1 MDEENSYDLLYKI
14 VIIGDTNVGKSNIL
28 SRYLTNEFTSNTKS
42 TVGVELGIKFLKIKN
57 TSTKIQIWDTAG
69 QERYQAITSSYF
81 RGSDGCFI
89 VYDITNETSF
99 NNIEKWFDKIHEE
112 NDKEIPVIIVGNK
125 CDLENERKI
134 PTEKAK
140 EKAQNLKC
148 AFYET
153 SALKAINIEQIFE
166 ELVNTIYDKTGGNK
180 SDDDIHIEIVNE
192 NKGVNINSENNDNS
206 GENSDNNKK
215 GCCNF

>member
-192 NKGVNINSENNDNS
+192 NKGVNINSENNE
-206 GENSDNNKK
+206 ENGDNNRK

>member
-153 SALKAINIEQIFE
+153 SALNAINIEQIFE

-180 SDDDIHIEIVNE
+180 SDDDIHIEIVNK
-192 NKGVNINSENNDNS
+192 NKGVNINSENNE
-206 GENSDNNKK
+206 ENSDNNKK

>member
-166 ELVNTIYDKTGGNK
+166 ELINTIYDKTGGNT

-192 NKGVNINSENNDNS
+192 NKGVNINSENNE
-206 GENSDNNKK
+206 ENGDNNKK

>member
-14 VIIGDTNVGKSNIL
+14 VIIGDTCVGKSNIL
-28 SRYLTNEFTSNTKS
+28 SRYLNNEFTSNTKS

-192 NKGVNINSENNDNS
+192 NKGVNINSENNE
-206 GENSDNNKK
+206 ENGDDNKK

>member
-1 MDEENSYDLLYKI
+1 MEEEENSYELLYKI
-14 VIIGDTNVGKSNIL
+14 VIIGDTCVGKTNIL
-28 SRYLTNEFTSNTKS
+28 TRYLTNEFSSNSKS

-57 TSTKIQIWDTAG
+57 TNTKIQIWDTAG
-69 QERYQAITSSYF
+69 QERYQAITSAYF

-89 VYDITNETSF
+89 VYDITNERSF
-99 NNIEKWFDKIHEE
+99 NNIEKWYEKVHEN
-112 NDKEIPVIIVGNK
+112 NDKDIPIIIVGNK
-125 CDLENERKI
+125 CDLEDERKV
-134 PTEKAK
+134 PTDKGR
-140 EKAQNLKC
+140 EKAQNLDC

-180 SDDDIHIEIVNE
+180 NDEEIEIE
-192 NKGVNINSENNDNS
+192 IISEKKGVNLKSENKDNE
-206 GENSDNNKK
+206 ENNNKV

>member
-14 VIIGDTNVGKSNIL
+14 VIIGDTCVGKSNIL
-28 SRYLTNEFTSNTKS
+28 SRYLNNEFTSNTKS

-112 NDKEIPVIIVGNK
+112 NDKDIPIIIVGNK
-125 CDLENERKI
+125 CDLESERKV
-134 PTEKAK
+134 PTDKAK

-192 NKGVNINSENNDNS
+192 NKGVNINSENNE
-206 GENSDNNKK
+206 ENGDNNKK

>member
-112 NDKEIPVIIVGNK
+112 NDKDIPIIIVGNK
-125 CDLENERKI
+125 CDLESERKV
-134 PTEKAK
+134 PTDKAK

-192 NKGVNINSENNDNS
+192 NKGGVNINNENNNE
-206 GENSDNNKK
+206 ENNNKNK
-215 GCCNF
+215 NGCCNF

>member
-148 AFYET
+148 AFFET

-192 NKGVNINSENNDNS
+192 NKGVNINSENNE
-206 GENSDNNKK
+206 ENGDNNKK

>member
-1 MDEENSYDLLYKI
+1 MEEENSYELLYKI
-14 VIIGDTNVGKSNIL
+14 VIIGDTCVGKTNIL
-28 SRYLTNEFTSNTKS
+28 SRYLDNQFSSNTKS

-57 TSTKIQIWDTAG
+57 TSTKTQIWDTAG

-99 NNIEKWFDKIHEE
+99 NNIEKWYEKIHEE
-112 NDKEIPVIIVGNK
+112 NDKDIPIIIVGNK
-125 CDLENERKI
+125 CDLENERKV
-134 PTEKAK
+134 PTDKGK

-153 SALKAINIEQIFE
+153 SALKVMNIEQIFD

-180 SDDDIHIEIVNE
+180 NDDEINIEIVE
-192 NKGVNINSENNDNS
+192 DNKAVNLNNENNDNK
-206 GENSDNNKK
+206 EEDNNKK

>member
-134 PTEKAK
+134 STEKAK

-192 NKGVNINSENNDNS
+192 NKGVNINSENNE
-206 GENSDNNKK
+206 ENGDNNKK

>member
-125 CDLENERKI
+125 CDLENERKV

-192 NKGVNINSENNDNS
+192 NKGVNINSENNE
-206 GENSDNNKK
+206 ENGDNNKK

>member
-206 GENSDNNKK
+206 GENGDNNKK

>member
-125 CDLENERKI
+125 CDLENERKV
-134 PTEKAK
+134 PTDKAK

-192 NKGVNINSENNDNS
+192 NKGVNINSENNE
-206 GENSDNNKK
+206 ENGDNNKK

>member
-192 NKGVNINSENNDNS
+192 NKGVNINSENNE
-206 GENSDNNKK
+206 ENGDNNKK

>member
-180 SDDDIHIEIVNE
+180 SDDDIHIEIINE
-192 NKGVNINSENNDNS
+192 NKGGVNINSENNNE
-206 GENSDNNKK
+206 ENSDKNKN

>member
-125 CDLENERKI
+125 YDLENERKI

-192 NKGVNINSENNDNS
+192 NKGVNINSENNE
-206 GENSDNNKK
+206 ENGDNNKK

>member
-192 NKGVNINSENNDNS
+192 NKGVNINSENNE
-206 GENSDNNKK
+206 ENDDNNKK

>member
-166 ELVNTIYDKTGGNK
+166 ELANTIYDKTGGNK

-192 NKGVNINSENNDNS
+192 NKGVNINSENNE
-206 GENSDNNKK
+206 ENGDNNKK

>member
-89 VYDITNETSF
+89 VYDITNESSF

-192 NKGVNINSENNDNS
+192 NKGVNINSENNE
-206 GENSDNNKK
+206 ENGDNNKK

>member
-192 NKGVNINSENNDNS
+192 NKGVNINSENNE
-206 GENSDNNKK
+206 ENGDNNKN

>member
-192 NKGVNINSENNDNS
+192 NKGVDINSENNE
-206 GENSDNNKK
+206 ENGDNNKK

>member
-99 NNIEKWFDKIHEE
+99 NNIEK
-112 NDKEIPVIIVGNK
+112 
-125 CDLENERKI
+125 
-134 PTEKAK
+134 
-140 EKAQNLKC
+140 
-148 AFYET
+148 
-153 SALKAINIEQIFE
+153 
-166 ELVNTIYDKTGGNK
+166 
-180 SDDDIHIEIVNE
+180 
-192 NKGVNINSENNDNS
+192 
-206 GENSDNNKK
+206 
-215 GCCNF
+215 